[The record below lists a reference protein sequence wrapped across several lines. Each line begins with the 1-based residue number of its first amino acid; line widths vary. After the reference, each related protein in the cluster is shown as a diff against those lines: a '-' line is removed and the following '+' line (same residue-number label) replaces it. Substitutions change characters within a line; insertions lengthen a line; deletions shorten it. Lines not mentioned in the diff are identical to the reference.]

1 MTTEM
6 NTTEGHGLSLL
17 VLSALGVVFGDIGTS
32 PLYAFRVCFSG
43 DPGLPVVPANVLGI
57 LSLIFWSLVL
67 VITFKYMIF
76 IMRAD
81 NQGEGGILAL
91 TALLMPGRSE
101 RLSGSLWTLIGLGVF
116 GAALLFGDGMITP
129 AISVLSA
136 MEGLAV
142 AEPVL
147 AGLIK
152 PLAILILVALFSLQ
166 RRGTAS
172 IGRIFGPVMLL
183 WFFVL
188 AGLGVFQIAGAP
200 GVLAALNPIH
210 AIRFLAN
217 NSARGFLTLGAVF
230 LVVTGGE
237 ALYADMGHFGRRP
250 IQTAW
255 LALVFP
261 ALLLNYFGQGA
272 LLLRSPEAI
281 RNPFFLLAPS
291 WTVLPMVGLA
301 TAATVIASQAVIS
314 GAFSL
319 ARQAVQLG
327 FSPRLVIRHTSPLK
341 IGQIYVPSVNWTL
354 MAATI
359 ALVLGFGTSERLA
372 AAYGVAVTTT
382 MVITTVLFFSVV
394 RRRWSW
400 PVWMAVLVTGSFLVF
415 DLSFFIANLAK
426 IPSGGWFPLLVAGI
440 VFVGMTTWH
449 RGRQILARRLQEELL
464 PLDEFLGDVATNPPL
479 RVPGTAVFM
488 SGTTRGVP
496 HALLHNIKH
505 NHVLHE
511 RVILL
516 TVVTEEVPRVPES
529 QRAEIRDLGE
539 GMYRIIAHYG
549 FMEHPNVPAL
559 AALLTKRGFPL
570 EPGSTSFFLGRENL
584 ISTPRPGMARWRE
597 KLFAFMS
604 RNALAATQFF
614 RLPPNRVV
622 ELGIQLDI

>member
-1 MTTEM
+1 MGANRDTPA
-6 NTTEGHGLSLL
+6 GPRLPLL
-17 VLSALGVVFGDIGTS
+17 LLGALGVVFGDIGTS
-32 PLYAFRVCFSG
+32 PLYAFRVCFAG
-43 DPGLPVVPANVLGI
+43 DPGLPVVPANVLGV

-91 TALLMPGRSE
+91 TALLMPGRQE
-101 RLSGSLWTLIGLGVF
+101 RLSSSLWTLIGLGVF

-142 AEPVL
+142 AAPVL
-147 AGLIK
+147 TGLIR
-152 PLAILILVALFSLQ
+152 PLAIVILLGLFSLQ

-172 IGRIFGPVMLL
+172 IGRLFGPVMLL
-183 WFFVL
+183 WFSVL
-188 AGLGVFQIAGAP
+188 AVLGAVQIAATP
-200 GVLAALNPIH
+200 GVLVALDPIH
-210 AIRFLAN
+210 AVRFFVAN
-217 NSARGFLTLGAVF
+217 SLRGFLTLGAVF

-250 IQTAW
+250 IQVAW

-261 ALLLNYFGQGA
+261 GLLANYFGQGA
-272 LLLRSPEAI
+272 LLLRSPGAI

-291 WTVLPMVGLA
+291 WAVVPMVVLS

-319 ARQAVQLG
+319 SRQAVQLG
-327 FSPRLVIRHTSPLK
+327 FSPRLVIRHTSPET

-354 MAATI
+354 MVATI

-382 MVITTVLFFSVV
+382 MVITTVLFFSVA
-394 RRRWSW
+394 RRRWKWS
-400 PVWMAVLVTGSFLVF
+400 VWLAAAVTGAFLVF
-415 DLSFFIANLAK
+415 DLSFFLANLAK
-426 IPSGGWFPLLVAGI
+426 IPSGGWFPLVVAAL

-449 RGRQILARRLQEELL
+449 HGRRILARRLREELL
-464 PLDEFLGDVATNPPL
+464 PVEEFLGDVAANPPV

-488 SGTTRGVP
+488 SGTVRGIP

-511 RVILL
+511 RVVLL
-516 TVVTEEVPRVPES
+516 TVVTEEVPRVPGAE
-529 QRAEIRDLGE
+529 RAEIHDLGG
-539 GMYRIIAHYG
+539 GMYRVVAHYG
-549 FMEHPNVPAL
+549 FMQHPDIPAL
-559 AALLTKRGFPL
+559 AALLTKKGFPL
-570 EPGSTSFFLGRENL
+570 DPRTASFFLGRENL

-597 KLFAFMS
+597 RLFAFMS
-604 RNALAATQFF
+604 RNALEATQFF
-614 RLPPNRVV
+614 GLPPNRVV
-622 ELGIQLDI
+622 EFGIQLEI